1 MKYSIY
7 NPDNGQILRVVV
19 TNNIESQLISNEKYI
34 EGSYNDSTY
43 FIENGIPIQISE
55 KPNDYYIFDYT
66 TKQWVIDQ
74 DLAINLVLPQR
85 NFLLSKSDWT
95 QIPNNPLTPEQQA
108 AWATY
113 RQELRDIPEQ
123 SGYPYNVV
131 WPTPPQG

>member
-7 NPDNGQILRVVV
+7 NPDNGQILRVVG
-19 TNNIESQLISNEKYI
+19 TNNIESQIILNEKYI
-34 EGSYNDSTY
+34 EGSYDDSTY
-43 FIENGIPIQISE
+43 YVENGIPIQISE
-55 KPNDYYIFDYT
+55 KPNDYYVFDYT
-66 TKQWVIDQ
+66 TKQWVIDEN
-74 DLAINLVLPQR
+74 LAINEILPKR
-85 NFLLSKSDWT
+85 NYLLLKSDWT